1 MSVDPDAL
9 RALRAAARS
18 AREELVRDAGEQDDE
33 HRERQAAAAQRLADS
48 VLRPLDDLVS
58 GEPETGQAP
67 GLGPATVAEL
77 AVRATTLCAV
87 PDAPAGLVEATAALQ
102 DLACG
107 SAALEGTDA
116 RDALLA
122 ELGALQAELERGI
135 RTAAN
140 GPYLVTNV
148 ERLRDW
154 LGRDLPVRPQLAL
167 CRCGAS
173 AIKPYCDGSHAR
185 VGFSDQKSPDRM
197 PDRRDTYVGLQ
208 VTVYDNRGI
217 CQHSG
222 FCTDRLA
229 TAFRTDQEPFV
240 APSAGRMDE
249 IIRAVRDCPS
259 GALSYGIDGV
269 EAREA
274 VDWHDQR
281 EPAIE
286 VSKDGPYRVTGSLPL
301 RDADLRDAPRAEG
314 SSREHYAL
322 CRCGQSQNKPFC
334 SGMHWYVDF
343 HDPVL
348 DPDATPTVFEWA
360 GGLPALTRMTRLFYE
375 KYVPQDPLLA
385 KLFGN
390 MAADHPQRVAKWLA
404 EVFGGP
410 TYYSGQYGGYERMI
424 SQHLGKQIS
433 EEQRTRW
440 AAALLESA
448 RDAGLPNDAEFRSA
462 FQSYI
467 EWGSRL
473 AVENSQTESHPPA
486 HMPMPHWEWNTA
498 AGPPGSRVSA
508 LAPQAEEP
516 EQQVLLPGPGEP
528 VTFDGHVKSLFRP
541 RDRRSM
547 QFAFDLWSYDDV
559 RANAEAIRNR
569 LRAGTMPCDGRW
581 PAEWL
586 EAYERWVDTG
596 MSP

>member
-122 ELGALQAELERGI
+122 ELGALQAELERSI

-185 VGFSDQKSPDRM
+185 VGFSDQKSPDRV

-259 GALSYGIDGV
+259 GALSYGVDGV
-269 EAREA
+269 EAPEA

-343 HDPVL
+343 HDPAL

-390 MAADHPQRVAKWLA
+390 MAADHPQPVAKWLA

-448 RDAGLPNDAEFRSA
+448 RDAGLPNDAVPLRVSVLHRVGLAARGRELPDGVAPAGAHAHAPLGVEHRRRPTRQPGLGA
-462 FQSYI
+462 
-467 EWGSRL
+467 GPTSRG
-473 AVENSQTESHPPA
+473 AR
-486 HMPMPHWEWNTA
+486 A
-498 AGPPGSRVSA
+498 AGPASRAGRAGDVRWY
-508 LAPQAEEP
+508 
-516 EQQVLLPGPGEP
+516 
-528 VTFDGHVKSLFRP
+528 VKSLFRP